1 MQQKERQVWYDGRE
15 VSVENMDVWELIN
28 HSPIYKVLV
37 SLQQRQAGYFFPQ
50 KMTFITEVTNTDEL
64 EQVPLGDVVFSNDQE
79 ILANAKKLG
88 YLTCIFYSVDDRVML
103 ERVSREASEYDFA
116 AVDFDLPT
124 NIPLELIIAR
134 LEESNTVLLRAVNTA
149 IDTEIAYG
157 TLEKG
162 SDGVLFATTDI
173 DEVKRLTAYMSKL
186 SLENLELHPMVVTE
200 VMHAGM
206 GVRACIDTTGIM
218 TQDEG
223 MIIGST
229 SGGGIFVCSETH
241 YLPYM
246 NLRPFRVNA
255 GAVHSYVWQPDDA
268 AEYLS
273 DLKAGDKVL
282 CVNTKGETRVLTV
295 GRIKTEVRPMLL
307 IKGTVEDRE
316 LNVIVQDDWHIRIMS
331 ADGKPRNA
339 STIQPGDELLAYVC
353 EPGRHVGVK
362 VNETI
367 IEK

>member
-1 MQQKERQVWYDGRE
+1 MNKQREVWYDGRGI
-15 VSVENMDVWELIN
+15 SVENMDVWEVIN
-28 HSPIYKVLV
+28 HSPIEKVLV
-37 SLQQRQAGYFFPQ
+37 TVDQRQEGYFPQ
-50 KMTFITEVTNTDEL
+50 KVKFITQVQEPSDLKSISPQDIIFSDDEL
-64 EQVPLGDVVFSNDQE
+64 
-79 ILANAKKLG
+79 ILAEAKSLG
-88 YLTCIFYSVDDRVML
+88 LKTCIFYSVDNREML
-103 ERVSREASEYDFA
+103 ERVSREASQYDFA

-134 LEESNTVLLRAVNTA
+134 LEETNTILLRAVNTA

-162 SDGVLFATTDI
+162 SDGVLFATTNLSEI
-173 DEVKRLTAYMSKL
+173 KRLIEYVSKL
-186 SLENLELHPMVVTE
+186 NNPKLNLQPLVVTE
-200 VMHAGM
+200 VVHAGM
-206 GVRACIDTTGIM
+206 GVRACIDTTGLM
-218 TQDEG
+218 GQEEG

-273 DLKAGDKVL
+273 DLKAGSKVL
-282 CVNTKGETRVLTV
+282 CVNTNGETRELTV
-295 GRIKTEVRPMLL
+295 GRVKTEVRPMLL
-307 IKGTVEDRE
+307 IKGKVEDRE
-316 LNVIVQDDWHIRIMS
+316 LNVFVQDDWHIRIMD
-331 ADGKPRNA
+331 AEGNPRNA
-339 STIQPGDELLAYVC
+339 STIQPGDELLAYTC

-362 VNETI
+362 VTETI
-367 IEK
+367 VEN

>member
-1 MQQKERQVWYDGRE
+1 MTVKKDRQVWFDGRGI
-15 VSVENMDVWELIN
+15 SVENMDVWEMIN
-28 HSPIYKVLV
+28 HSPIDKVLV
-37 SLQQRQAGYFFPQ
+37 TIQQRQEGYFPQ
-50 KMTFITEVTNTDEL
+50 KMTFITEVQDLQQLAEVAS
-64 EQVPLGDVVFSNDQE
+64 EDIVFSDNKE
-79 ILANAKKLG
+79 ILAEAKKLG
-88 YLTCIFYSVDDRVML
+88 LKTCIFYAVNDREML
-103 ERVSREASEYDFA
+103 ERCSFEASDYDYA

-162 SDGVLFATTDI
+162 SDGVLFATANA
-173 DEVKRLTAYMSKL
+173 DEVKRLTTFMSKQ
-186 SLENLELHPMVVTE
+186 SLPKLDLHPMVVTE
-200 VMHAGM
+200 VHHAGM
-206 GVRACIDTTGIM
+206 GVRTCIDTTGIM

-229 SGGGIFVCSETH
+229 SGGGVFVCSETH
-241 YLPYM
+241 HLPYM

-255 GAVHSYVWQPDDA
+255 GAVHSYVWQPEDA

-282 CVNTKGETRVLTV
+282 CVNTQGETRVLTV
-295 GRIKTEVRPMLL
+295 GRVKTEVRPMLL
-307 IKGTVEDRE
+307 IKGTVGDRE
-316 LNVIVQDDWHIRIMS
+316 INVIVQDDWHIRIMS

-339 STIQPGDELLAYVC
+339 STIKPGDELLAYIC

-362 VNETI
+362 VTETI
-367 IEK
+367 IER

>member
-1 MQQKERQVWYDGRE
+1 MQQKQRQVWYDGRG

-28 HSPIYKVLV
+28 HSPIDKALV
-37 SLQQRQAGYFFPQ
+37 TVQQRQEGYFPQ
-50 KMTFITEVTNTDEL
+50 KMSFITEVSNVEEL
-64 EQVPLGDVVFSNDQE
+64 ENVPSEDVVFSDNKALLE
-79 ILANAKKLG
+79 EAKKRN
-88 YLTCIFYSVDDRVML
+88 YKTCIFYSVDDREML
-103 ERVSREASEYDFA
+103 ERCSREASEYDFA

-173 DEVKRLTAYMSKL
+173 DEVKRLTAFMSKQAL
-186 SLENLELHPMVVTE
+186 PSLELHPMVVTE
-200 VMHAGM
+200 VVHAGM

-218 TQDEG
+218 NQDEG

-229 SGGGIFVCSETH
+229 SGGGVFVCSETH

-307 IKGTVEDRE
+307 IKGKVGESE

-339 STIQPGDELLAYVC
+339 STIQPGDELLSYIC

-362 VNETI
+362 VSETI
-367 IEK
+367 IER